1 MNIIFYDNLSKKNV
15 VNKTLSEK
23 KLTLSIFIKKD
34 SFNPLMPIL
43 YLSNVDKNSIGNYC
57 FIEEINRFYFI
68 NNVEIIKNNLIKLE
82 LETDYLYTFKNEIL
96 KGSGIVKESKN
107 IDNYVSD
114 YDVLDTTQQKIISFP
129 KNHFTSE
136 NHLYLTGVN

>member
-57 FIEEINRFYFI
+57 FIEEINRYYFI
-68 NNVEIIKNNLIKLE
+68 NNIEIIKNNLIKLE
-82 LETDYLYTFKNEIL
+82 LETDYLYTFKTEIL

-114 YDVLDTTQQKIISFP
+114 YDVLDTTQQKTISFP
-129 KNHFTSE
+129 KNLFTSE

>member
-15 VNKTLSEK
+15 VNKTLSER
-23 KLTLSIFIKKD
+23 KLTLSIIIKKD
-34 SFNPLMPIL
+34 DFNPLLPIL

-57 FIEEINRFYFI
+57 YIEEINRFYFI

-82 LETDYLYTFKNEIL
+82 LETDYLYTFKSEIL

-107 IDNYVSD
+107 IDNYVSN
-114 YDVLDTTQQKIISFP
+114 YDVLDTTQKKIIAFP
-129 KNHFTSE
+129 ENHFTSE